1 MSVTQMNRGGL
12 LTDID
17 IHSVIAMEVQDLD
30 EKGMCVNVVTDDGIK
45 VGLFCERDVVEQ
57 LVYSLQQFVDKV
69 AADLAEKVAAEK
81 GGAA

>member
-1 MSVTQMNRGGL
+1 MSVTTMQRGGL
-12 LTDID
+12 TTDID

-69 AADLAEKVAAEK
+69 AADLAEKVAAAK

>member
-1 MSVTQMNRGGL
+1 MSVTQMNCGGF

-45 VGLFCERDVVEQ
+45 VGLFCERNVVKQ
-57 LVYSLQQFVDKV
+57 LVDSLKQGIDKV
-69 AADLAEKVAAEK
+69 AAHLREKVAAAK
-81 GGAA
+81 GGEA